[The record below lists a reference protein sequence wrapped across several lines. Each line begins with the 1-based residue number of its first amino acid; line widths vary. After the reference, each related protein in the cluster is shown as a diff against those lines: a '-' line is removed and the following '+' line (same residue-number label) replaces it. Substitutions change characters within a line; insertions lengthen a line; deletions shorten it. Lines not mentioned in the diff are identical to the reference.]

1 MPRSCHSYDER
12 SSGSPFPW
20 LHLLNAALLAGLWL
34 WSWLALQELR
44 ALAPVPGPGGQVPPD
59 APASWDWFSLPI
71 AAAALT
77 LVNYGLAP
85 LIRRLKSLNIPSSV
99 PFSELLPG
107 DQDRIRSLTVR
118 FLQWTN
124 ALLLG
129 GLWILQAGM
138 REKLLSGDGTMGL
151 ASVLGLVYLV
161 AIPGMSTVVFLV
173 SITQAVR
180 EAEKRAAGRRERLG

>member
-1 MPRSCHSYDER
+1 MPRSYHR
-12 SSGSPFPW
+12 VVRSGSPFPW
-20 LHLLNAALLAGLWL
+20 PHLLNAALLGGLWL
-34 WSWLALQELR
+34 WSWLAWQELR
-44 ALAPVPGPGGQVPPD
+44 ALAPVPGPGEQVPPD
-59 APASWDWFSLPI
+59 APDFWDWFTPPI
-71 AAAALT
+71 LAAGLT
-77 LVNYGLAP
+77 LVNCGLAP
-85 LIRRLKSLNIPSSV
+85 LIRRLKSLNIPSSMS
-99 PFSELLPG
+99 FSELLPG

-161 AIPGMSTVVFLV
+161 AIPGMATVVFLV

-180 EAEKRAAGRRERLG
+180 EAEKRVAGSREQLG